1 MIRWSLTGKA
11 HLNARATKLIIGTIS
26 RNRLFHFAE
35 QMLFGCSQTNK
46 RKRHPAEN
54 RALFSAIITML
65 ANTYSHFVR
74 LPCGNLFGGMCS
86 WSDHSK
92 IRTSACGNPSAGRK
106 CEREGESES
115 LRINSF
121 DRNNQVD
128 FHYQVPLSCLAHL
141 PSHRCCRTIIVN
153 LLGLRRVACCSF
165 PAGMRACVG
174 IFFCTPS
181 LLGSPPVACFPSS
194 PEQFR
199 HADTWMARVT

>member
-1 MIRWSLTGKA
+1 MKFDGQSPLECASYKINHRYDFSQPAISFRRT
-11 HLNARATKLIIGTIS
+11 NALRLFADEQKEASSCRKSSTFLRHYHHAGEHIFAFRSPAMRKLIW
-26 RNRLFHFAE
+26 R
-35 QMLFGCSQTNK
+35 
-46 RKRHPAEN
+46 
-54 RALFSAIITML
+54 
-65 ANTYSHFVR
+65 
-74 LPCGNLFGGMCS
+74 
-86 WSDHSK
+86 HSK